1 MGQAGKPLLTSLIAC
16 ILFGYAAINCLL
28 FYRRTRARV
37 GHYKNP
43 ALDRFVN
50 SRQYNWTIWIAGGV
64 GAIGF
69 LISSW
74 RLVLSL
80 MQILRGS
87 S

>member
-1 MGQAGKPLLTSLIAC
+1 VQEPGKLLLTSLIAC

-28 FYRRTRARV
+28 FYRRTRERA

-43 ALDRFVN
+43 ALERFIN
-50 SRQYNWTIWIAGGV
+50 SRQYNWTIWIAGAV

-69 LISSW
+69 VISSW

-80 MQILRGS
+80 MQILRGTS
-87 S
+87 